1 MEIVSPVVF
10 PMGFPLGFSLALA
23 VASLR
28 FWPRK
33 AAAEAQSVD
42 YVDVSQVMGG
52 NATQYSDA
60 QFYADSQTRN
70 DPDNP
75 GISTGDSLDIWL

>member
-1 MEIVSPVVF
+1 VP
-10 PMGFPLGFSLALA
+10 LALA
-23 VASLR
+23 V
-28 FWPRK
+28 PRK

-60 QFYADSQTRN
+60 QFYADSQR
-70 DPDNP
+70 
-75 GISTGDSLDIWL
+75 IILEIHWR